1 MGIELGDEENDPEV
15 QLIEWTKK
23 CFIAVRNASM
33 AEVEEYLDYGVLAQE
48 AVDENGNTLLHVA
61 VQQGLKGIS
70 KLLLRRMANINA
82 KNHAGN
88 TPLHYAF
95 EYNFDALGEYL
106 ISKGADPT
114 IQNAQGL
121 TCYEGLHMENLDE
134 L

>member
-1 MGIELGDEENDPEV
+1 
-15 QLIEWTKK
+15 
-23 CFIAVRNASM
+23 M
-33 AEVEEYLDYGVLAQE
+33 AD
-48 AVDENGNTLLHVA
+48 
-61 VQQGLKGIS
+61 
-70 KLLLRRMANINA
+70 INA

-114 IQNAQGL
+114 IQNSQGL